1 MFSTRIFMVSSLT
14 FKSLIHF
21 EFILVVSKDHLL
33 APYTRINSKWIKD
46 LKDRAQTIKIVEE
59 NIGSKILD
67 IAHSIILS
75 AISPQARETK
85 EKINKWDYIKLK
97 TFCTAKVN
105 INKIKTQ
112 PTE

>member
-1 MFSTRIFMVSSLT
+1 MKL
-14 FKSLIHF
+14 
-21 EFILVVSKDHLL
+21 DHLL
-33 APYTRINSKWIKD
+33 KPHTRINTKWIKD
-46 LKDRAQTIKIVEE
+46 LNVSPKTIKILEE

-97 TFCTAKVN
+97 RFCTAKEI
-105 INKIKTQ
+105 INKIKRQ
-112 PTE
+112 LTE